1 MPSAVPQGRGQF
13 IVFEGID
20 GSGKSTQSQLLADY
34 LISQGR
40 EIHLTRQPSDR
51 FVGKAIRE
59 VLEKRQVIPPQALAG
74 MFLAD
79 RYDHI
84 LGQDGILSYLDKGID
99 VICDRYFW
107 SSFAYHGLDM
117 DIQFVIDIHQEIF
130 SLLMPDITFFIDLL
144 PADAIRRIAQRSDQ
158 RDLFEKES
166 LLTTIRQ
173 NYLFAF
179 EQFDDANITQING
192 NNPVDQVH
200 QDLIASL

>member
-1 MPSAVPQGRGQF
+1 VTTQRGQF

-20 GSGKSTQSQLLADY
+20 GSGKSTQSQMLSDY
-34 LISQGR
+34 LVSKGR
-40 EIHLTRQPSDR
+40 KVHMTRQPSDR

-59 VLEKRQVIPPQALAG
+59 VLEKRQVVPPQSLAA

-84 LGQDGILSYLDKGID
+84 LGEGGILSYLESGVD

-117 DIQFVIDIHQEIF
+117 EIPFVIDLHKEIF
-130 SLLMPDITFFIDLL
+130 ELLMPDITFFIDLQ
-144 PADAIRRIAQRSDQ
+144 PADAIARIAKRSAQ

-173 NYLFAF
+173 NYTFAF
-179 EQFDDANITQING
+179 EQIADAKIVKIDG
-192 NNPVDQVH
+192 NQSVEKVH
-200 QDLIASL
+200 GDLVSLL

>member
-1 MPSAVPQGRGQF
+1 MLS
-13 IVFEGID
+13 
-20 GSGKSTQSQLLADY
+20 DY
-34 LISQGR
+34 LVSKGR
-40 EIHLTRQPSDR
+40 KVHMTRQPSDR

-59 VLEKRQVIPPQALAG
+59 VLEKRQVVPPQSLAA

-84 LGQDGILSYLDKGID
+84 LGEGGILSYLESGVD

-117 DIQFVIDIHQEIF
+117 EIPFVIDLHKEIF
-130 SLLMPDITFFIDLL
+130 ELLMPDITFFIDLQ
-144 PADAIRRIAQRSDQ
+144 PADAIARIAKRSAQ

-173 NYLFAF
+173 NYTFAF
-179 EQFDDANITQING
+179 EQIADAKIVKIDG
-192 NNPVDQVH
+192 NQSVEKVH
-200 QDLIASL
+200 GDLVSLL

>member
-1 MPSAVPQGRGQF
+1 VTTQRGQF

-20 GSGKSTQSQLLADY
+20 GSGKSTQSQMLSDY
-34 LISQGR
+34 LVSKGR
-40 EIHLTRQPSDR
+40 KVHMTRQPSDR

-59 VLEKRQVIPPQALAG
+59 VLEKRQVVPPQSLAA

-84 LGQDGILSYLDKGID
+84 LGEGGILSYLESGVD

-117 DIQFVIDIHQEIF
+117 EIPFVIDLHKEIF
-130 SLLMPDITFFIDLL
+130 ELLMPDVTFFIDLQ
-144 PADAIRRIAQRSDQ
+144 PADAIARIAKRSAQ

-173 NYLFAF
+173 NYIFAF
-179 EQFDDANITQING
+179 EQFADTKIVKIDG
-192 NNPVDQVH
+192 NQSLEKVH
-200 QDLIASL
+200 GDLVREL